1 MAGIAV
7 DVSPLAPPKTG
18 IGYYVHNLL
27 AHIREIDREDEF
39 YLFSRRRFRLDDR
52 VAPADKTFVR
62 CCRIPR
68 YPSPLL
74 WYNLMLPLQVSRH
87 RIDMLYSPTHYTSLV
102 TDVPVVLT
110 VYDLTP
116 LLFPEAH
123 RWDTR
128 VMHKTYLRLSVKK
141 AKVITTISESSKRD
155 IVELLHVP
163 EEKVRIVY
171 PGVERRFAPIP
182 DEDRLRRVAEKY
194 GLPEKFILFV
204 GTLEPRKNL
213 VTLIKAFA
221 GLKKRGI
228 PHRLVVV
235 GKEGWLY
242 DPVFQ
247 ALRDVGLR
255 EEVLFTGYVDEADL
269 PALYNLACVFVM
281 PSLYEGFG
289 LSLLEAMACGCC
301 VVASDCSSVPEAV
314 GDAALLF
321 NPHSVQEL
329 EGRILRILEDGGLRK
344 ELREKA
350 VVRAGRFN
358 WRRSAEEMLGIFREV
373 AG

>member
-74 WYNLMLPLQVSRH
+74 WYNLMLPLQVSRY

-171 PGVERRFAPIP
+171 PGVERRFVPIS
-182 DEDRLRRVAEKY
+182 DEDHLRKVAEKY

-221 GLKKRGI
+221 GLKKGASRTDWSSSG
-228 PHRLVVV
+228 RKD
-235 GKEGWLY
+235 G
-242 DPVFQ
+242 FMT
-247 ALRDVGLR
+247 
-255 EEVLFTGYVDEADL
+255 LFSSPYVT
-269 PALYNLACVFVM
+269 
-281 PSLYEGFG
+281 
-289 LSLLEAMACGCC
+289 
-301 VVASDCSSVPEAV
+301 
-314 GDAALLF
+314 
-321 NPHSVQEL
+321 
-329 EGRILRILEDGGLRK
+329 
-344 ELREKA
+344 
-350 VVRAGRFN
+350 
-358 WRRSAEEMLGIFREV
+358 
-373 AG
+373 